1 MSINEQRG
9 KENVVYQYSE
19 LLFSHK
25 NEVLIHAIWKHDGK
39 WNKLAIKP
47 HIFYDSTGMISPEI
61 YKDKK

>member
-1 MSINEQRG
+1 MNKGAKKMWYIN
-9 KENVVYQYSE
+9 SE

-25 NEVLIHAIWKHDGK
+25 NEVLTHAIWKHDGK